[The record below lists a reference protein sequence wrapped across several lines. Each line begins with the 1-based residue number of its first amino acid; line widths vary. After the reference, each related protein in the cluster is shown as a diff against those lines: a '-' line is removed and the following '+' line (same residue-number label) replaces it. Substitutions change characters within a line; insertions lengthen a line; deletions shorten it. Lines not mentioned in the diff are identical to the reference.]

1 MSLDLADRI
10 RLSQAGK
17 IADSIEVK
25 WNNKFRAYLNKLEHR
40 VLESLMSGGK
50 IPSDFDFNQIVVDHY
65 FDSSLEGIRVA
76 SLDAKY
82 GEPTRLAKKLPKKKF
97 REVKDL
103 FKQWEKWRTEGKIP
117 AKQKKIADG
126 IKRKYLEKLQEVWD
140 QYGESFR
147 SGKDFDTDKFK
158 KAVKDATNVTESR
171 AKTIIQTETTS
182 GFNQARREIYDQSP
196 DVTHYL
202 FLAIRD
208 AATTAWCST
217 RTGLV
222 YKKGDPLTD
231 KETPAIHW
239 NCRSE
244 MLPLSPLN
252 PRHQKLIENDKL
264 NRRNNTCEPLPK
276 GWVKR

>member
-1 MSLDLADRI
+1 MSLGLDDQI
-10 RLSQAGK
+10 RLSNAGK
-17 IADSIEVK
+17 VADSIEVK
-25 WNNKFRAYLNKLEHR
+25 WNNKFRAYLDKLEHR
-40 VLESLMSGGK
+40 ILESLMSGGK
-50 IPSDFDFNQIVVDHY
+50 IPRDFDFNQIVVDHY
-65 FDSSLEGIRVA
+65 FDSALEGARIA
-76 SLDAKY
+76 SFDKY
-82 GEPTRLAKKLPKKKF
+82 SESIRLAKKPKIKSKF
-97 REVKDL
+97 KSVKEL
-103 FKQWEKWRTEGKIP
+103 FDQWEKWRKAGKIP
-117 AKQKKIADG
+117 ARQKEIADG

-140 QYGESFR
+140 QYGEPFR
-147 SGKDFDTDKFK
+147 AGKDFDTDKFK
-158 KAVKDATNVTESR
+158 KAVKDATKVTESR
-171 AKTIIQTETTS
+171 ARTIVQTETTS
-182 GFNQARREIYDQSP
+182 GFNQARKAIYDQSP